1 MSETEPIPPT
11 SSVTALRIP
20 IIKKGEY
27 DLWSMKMRQYIA
39 ITDHILWDIITNGNQ
54 TTTDPASPSVSAP
67 KTSLAANA
75 RRNNEKALNIL
86 LSAIPDRHLLS
97 FHDAVDARSLWKAIK
112 ARFGGKTK
120 LKEDAKESFLR
131 SLPSVWHVVATMIRG
146 QPGLDELDFDDLY
159 NNLKGSSLKQSTA
172 EQHIIQKDI
181 SSYPSKVPTASNCV
195 SHSDEIICSFF
206 AQQAS
211 MPTTHDDEDLLQ
223 IDEDAMEEIDIRWQ
237 VAMITA
243 RIRKFMR
250 KTGRSIDL
258 KPKNGITLISQKLNA
273 LTENKANGR
282 NEKRIVAIEDSNPK
296 ALVATDNNEDIDWT
310 KEFDAEPVTYAM
322 MALTGVEQDDWSI
335 EFDAEHM
342 HFGQDG
348 LDDFDW
354 SNKADD
360 APISLALMATN
371 SEVPYCSKCSK
382 SYKLLLE
389 NYQKERDNFQR
400 ARTEILGYQMS
411 LESLEVMLKT
421 HEKNEYAW
429 GDKYEQMEYDLK
441 IRDLK
446 LEEKQKELDQA
457 LKERDDF
464 KVKLE
469 KWSNAS
475 VLQNEVLNKQRYVS
489 DKSCIGFGIE
499 SSNSMESD
507 ISSGDETLTD
517 STYEN
522 FKREKAY
529 KAVPPPTGTIIP
541 PRANVSFTGIDELAI
556 RNKVVN
562 QEKTKSSQ
570 SAIDRNKVIIED
582 WVDSDDEE
590 TDVSESQKETAFN
603 SENSETSFEN
613 RSPNSQN
620 SVGQESRTKGLGN
633 KGDLVVTTRKLLSR
647 STDGSYYPRMDNRR
661 PRISSYS
668 PSSRSS
674 TTRTPHRPQRPKKVV
689 KLIWVKKGSTVGSQA
704 VLPQTVKKSAMI
716 SPEQTWKPKGKY
728 LDSVNRGNGSYTLK
742 QFEYGNPEEDLKDYA
757 IIDSGC
763 SGSMTGDKDKLSD
776 FKEFKGGYVAFGN
789 DSKGGRISGKGTIKT
804 SCLDFEKVSYVEELK
819 FNLLSVSQICDKKH
833 NVLFTDKE
841 CLILSPK
848 FKFVDEDL
856 VILRAPRKNDV
867 YSLDL
872 KNIIPSGGITCLVA
886 KATED
891 EAVLWHRRLGH
902 VNFKNINKL
911 VKGNLVRGLPSKT
924 FKLDHSCVACRKGK
938 QHRASCKKIEERTVR
953 EPLELLHMD
962 LFGPVSVESINK
974 KKYCLVVTDDCSKFS
989 WVFFLAYKDET
1000 YDMLHDLIV
1009 GLENRLRHKVKTIRC
1024 DHGTEFKNQL
1034 MNEFCAKKGI
1044 KREYSIARTPQQN
1057 GVAEES
1063 IDSY

>member
-112 ARFGGKTK
+112 ARFGGNEASKK
-120 LKEDAKESFLR
+120 MQKNLLKQQFETFTIGSRE
-131 SLPSVWHVVATMIRG
+131 
-146 QPGLDELDFDDLY
+146 ELDSAY
-159 NNLKGSSLKQSTA
+159 ESTYPK
-172 EQHIIQKDI
+172 KDI
-181 SSYPSKVPTASNCV
+181 LKHLEQGATAPNCV

-258 KPKNGITLISQKLNA
+258 KPKNGITFDKSKIECFNCQKLGHFA
-273 LTENKANGR
+273 RECRFAKYQENKANGR
-282 NEKRIVAIEDSNPK
+282 NEKRIVAIEDSNSK

-322 MALTGVEQDDWSI
+322 MALTGFEQDDWSI

-429 GDKYEQMEYDLK
+429 GD
-441 IRDLK
+441 
-446 LEEKQKELDQA
+446 
-457 LKERDDF
+457 
-464 KVKLE
+464 
-469 KWSNAS
+469 N
-475 VLQNEVLNKQRYVS
+475 
-489 DKSCIGFGIE
+489 
-499 SSNSMESD
+499 
-507 ISSGDETLTD
+507 
-517 STYEN
+517 
-522 FKREKAY
+522 
-529 KAVPPPTGTIIP
+529 
-541 PRANVSFTGIDELAI
+541 
-556 RNKVVN
+556 
-562 QEKTKSSQ
+562 
-570 SAIDRNKVIIED
+570 
-582 WVDSDDEE
+582 DDEE

-613 RSPNSQN
+613 SPNHLIKDCNLHERTFKHTQTHKPKGTQGSRETRPVWNNIQRVNHSNFARN
-620 SVGQESRTKGLGN
+620 SRYPHQRRSFIPSAVLTRDGLISTARPKMTQTVPSKSTANVTYQGTARSR
-633 KGDLVVTTRKLLSR
+633 VPQAVLSR

-716 SPEQTWKPKGKY
+716 SPEQTWKPKGNY

-757 IIDSGC
+757 
-763 SGSMTGDKDKLSD
+763 LSLT
-776 FKEFKGGYVAFGN
+776 VAP
-789 DSKGGRISGKGTIKT
+789 
-804 SCLDFEKVSYVEELK
+804 E
-819 FNLLSVSQICDKKH
+819 H

-872 KNIIPSGGITCLVA
+872 KKLFPLVGITLFRC

-891 EAVLWHRRLGH
+891 EAVLLHRSPGAIQLQ
-902 VNFKNINKL
+902 KYQQL
-911 VKGNLVRGLPSKT
+911 
-924 FKLDHSCVACRKGK
+924 GK

-962 LFGPVSVESINK
+962 LFGPVFSREYKQEKVL
-974 KKYCLVVTDDCSKFS
+974 LVVTDDVQQFS
-989 WVFFLAYKDET
+989 WVNFLAYKEED
-1000 YDMLHDLIV
+1000 
-1009 GLENRLRHKVKTIRC
+1009 IR
-1024 DHGTEFKNQL
+1024 
-1034 MNEFCAKKGI
+1034 
-1044 KREYSIARTPQQN
+1044 
-1057 GVAEES
+1057 
-1063 IDSY
+1063 